1 MSNTEHASIAAGRLR
16 WSADDPTPKFGWKRF
31 DVVDRGAQVSTC
43 EMCGAR
49 IRREHHMRHPS
60 SEQRLVAGRVCSG
73 YMALTAHHTLVPPE
87 DIERAVADAA
97 AMDKAPTK
105 LLRMEE
111 KMNADA
117 AELRSW
123 MSDLSGHSLSTL
135 SDHLLRFTLARLL
148 RRAVQREKEVDA
160 LLPIHGWLHFEHR
173 KAIEDAIVE
182 VTEHISSA
190 RDREDQDRLIEATL
204 HPQWRATRQ
213 GWRARGPLGDVMQ
226 VYLRSDGM
234 TYGGMF
240 MLAGHE
246 EKWSPTSY
254 DDPQIAKE
262 RVSHALLRG
271 LIRVGRLP
279 EKRPPRPIRAHPP
292 HQ

>member
-1 MSNTEHASIAAGRLR
+1 
-16 WSADDPTPKFGWKRF
+16 
-31 DVVDRGAQVSTC
+31 
-43 EMCGAR
+43 
-49 IRREHHMRHPS
+49 
-60 SEQRLVAGRVCSG
+60 
-73 YMALTAHHTLVPPE
+73 
-87 DIERAVADAA
+87 
-97 AMDKAPTK
+97 MDKAPTK